1 MEQTQL
7 DIGTIGQRLSARR
20 QEKGVSV
27 SEVAG
32 ATRILSKYIL
42 AMEADDFSVLSA
54 PVYVKSFI
62 RLYAN
67 YLEIEPAPLVEDY
80 QREYELSSAP
90 QLTDDVRK
98 SLAKADVPA
107 SEPTVNES
115 KATGQALLGSV
126 REIATLTSKV
136 QFSDKQKIIG
146 LVGLLALILLVV
158 GVRQCIPDGSLLEVS
173 ERVDPVELPMIDKPL
188 PDLYLNEQNSLD
200 WER

>member
-107 SEPTVNES
+107 SEPTVNGS

-136 QFSDKQKIIG
+136 QLSDKQKIIG

>member
-107 SEPTVNES
+107 SEPTVNGS

>member
-7 DIGTIGQRLSARR
+7 DIGTIGQRLSAGR

-27 SEVAG
+27 SEAAG
-32 ATRILSKYIL
+32 ATRILSKYIS

-62 RLYAN
+62 RLYAK
-67 YLEIEPAPLVEDY
+67 YLEIEAAPLVEDY
-80 QREYELSSAP
+80 QREYEAVSVP

-107 SEPTVNES
+107 SDAVAKEP
-115 KATGQALLGSV
+115 KATSQALLGSI

-136 QFSDKQKIIG
+136 RFSDKQKIIG
-146 LVGLLALILLVV
+146 LVGLLGLILLIV
-158 GVRQCIPDGSLLEVS
+158 GVRQCVADESPIEVEEGIGS
-173 ERVDPVELPMIDKPL
+173 VELPMIDKPL
-188 PDLYLNEQNSLD
+188 PDLYLNERNSLD